1 MKLLNIYIFGTFV
14 VIFISGIINNLSID
28 EYKIKKNNILET
40 EQYIYKYL
48 NENEYD
54 IQYINKKL
62 KELFKYGIMD
72 NKNDMII
79 NNANIRYGLNIN
91 NAYSQL
97 SIYQNNIMNIINDR
111 KQQSINNLIVY
122 IKLHL
127 YNYNPEFINNKLNE
141 INKLNLSITFT
152 RNEIPVIQLKADEN
166 LNILDIIEKRL
177 TAEKEQEL
185 NIGIIVKNAD
195 LHQHHIDSLKNHIRL
210 IFKSLN

>member
-1 MKLLNIYIFGTFV
+1 M
-14 VIFISGIINNLSID
+14 
-28 EYKIKKNNILET
+28 
-40 EQYIYKYL
+40 

-97 SIYQNNIMNIINDR
+97 SIYQNNIMNIINNR
-111 KQQSINNLIVY
+111 KQQLINNLIVY

-127 YNYNPEFINNKLNE
+127 YNYNQIIINNKLNE

-166 LNILDIIEKRL
+166 LNIIDIIEKRL
-177 TAEKEQEL
+177 TVEKEQEL

-195 LHQHHIDSLKNHIRL
+195 LYQRHIDSLK
-210 IFKSLN
+210 KSYKAYFQVLKLK

>member
-14 VIFISGIINNLSID
+14 IIFISGIINNLSID

-111 KQQSINNLIVY
+111 KQQSINKLIVY
-122 IKLHL
+122 IRLHL
-127 YNYNPEFINNKLNE
+127 YNYNLEFINNKLNE

-195 LHQHHIDSLKNHIRL
+195 LHQRHIDSFKNHIRL

>member
-62 KELFKYGIMD
+62 KELFKYDIMD

-127 YNYNPEFINNKLNE
+127 YNYNLEFINNKLNE

-185 NIGIIVKNAD
+185 NIGINDKNYNPN
-195 LHQHHIDSLKNHIRL
+195 NH
-210 IFKSLN
+210 KSQK